1 MVLYYGQ
8 KIEKKYYPVTVYKY
22 RGNFIK
28 GHQQHYDMPFLLSND
43 FLTLSSTLL
52 MHNNLQKGGR
62 KAEKT

>member
-28 GHQQHYDMPFLLSND
+28 GHQQHYYCWCPFFFRKYLMYSYPKLFLSFFLLS
-43 FLTLSSTLL
+43 FLLTL
-52 MHNNLQKGGR
+52 
-62 KAEKT
+62 